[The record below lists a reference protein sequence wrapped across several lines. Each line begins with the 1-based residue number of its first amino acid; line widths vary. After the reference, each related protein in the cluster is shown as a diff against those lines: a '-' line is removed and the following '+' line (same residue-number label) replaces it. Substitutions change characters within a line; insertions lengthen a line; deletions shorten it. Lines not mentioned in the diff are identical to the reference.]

1 MEDEGCL
8 IGQPQP
14 RAAPETEWL
23 RSTRRIP
30 KTDPLILNHLLALFV
45 IFHLSHC
52 TKMLKCAQ
60 FRTTENGSAFRPWL
74 ARNKTRSGCTMD
86 AMRTLVLAVL
96 PLCFSAVTSAQS
108 GTCAGMSLGQL
119 ASLNGFVPFP
129 SDNLWNTDISSAP
142 VDPNSANYIN
152 FIGAGVTLHPDFGA
166 GLYDGQHMGI
176 PYQIEAGTQPLV
188 PVKLTEYPGNSDP
201 GPMPVPANAL
211 IEGYPKPGNGDR
223 HVLVL
228 DQGGCWLYELYNAHL
243 SNGAWSA
250 GSTAIWDMTINEQRP
265 YTWTS
270 ADAAGL
276 PIFVG
281 LVRYD
286 EVAAGA
292 INHAV
297 RFTLPVTQE
306 AFTPPASHWAS
317 STTNPN
323 APPMGMRMRLK
334 SSFDISG
341 FSPANQVILTALKK
355 YGMILA
361 DNGSAIYISGMPDS
375 SWSNNDLGALKSI
388 TASSFDVIQVNPLY
402 TPSNVPAGPKPTIAS
417 FTANPTTVS
426 AGQPVTLSWSAT
438 GAIYNIVSPQVGPTR
453 ATSVIVNPT
462 STTTYEL
469 YSTNQYGRKT
479 AKVTVTVQ

>member
-1 MEDEGCL
+1 MCKP
-8 IGQPQP
+8 IYN
-14 RAAPETEWL
+14 
-23 RSTRRIP
+23 RR
-30 KTDPLILNHLLALFV
+30 
-45 IFHLSHC
+45 
-52 TKMLKCAQ
+52 
-60 FRTTENGSAFRPWL
+60 
-74 ARNKTRSGCTMD
+74 
-86 AMRTLVLAVL
+86 MRTIVLAVL
-96 PLCFSAVTSAQS
+96 PLCLAASSFAQA
-108 GTCAGMSLGQL
+108 GTCSGMSLGPL

-129 SDNLWNTDISSAP
+129 SNNLWNTDISSAP
-142 VDPNSANYIN
+142 VDPNSANLIN
-152 FIGAGVTLHPDFGA
+152 YIGANVTLHPDFGA
-166 GLYDGQHMGI
+166 GKYAGSSMGI
-176 PYQIEAGTQPLV
+176 PYQIEAGTQPKV
-188 PVKLTEYPGNSDP
+188 PVKITEYPGNSDP
-201 GPMPVPANAL
+201 GPMPIPANAL
-211 IEGYPKPGNGDR
+211 IEGYPNPGNGDR

-228 DQGGCWLYELYNAHL
+228 DQGGCWLYELYYAHV

-276 PIFVG
+276 PIFPG

-297 RFTLPVTQE
+297 RFTVPVTQE

-317 STTNPN
+317 STTDPN

-361 DNGSAIYISGMPDS
+361 DNGSAVYISGMPDNN
-375 SWSNNDLGALKSI
+375 WNNDDLGNLKNI
-388 TASSFDVIQVNPLY
+388 TASNFDVVLMNPVY
-402 TPSNVPAGPKPTIAS
+402 TPSNVPTGPAPKIAS

-426 AGQPVTLSWSAT
+426 AGQPVTLSWSVT
-438 GAIYNIVSPQVGPTR
+438 GAIYNIVSPQVGPIR
-453 ATSVIVNPT
+453 GTSVVVNP
-462 STTTYEL
+462 SATTTYTF
-469 YSTNQYGRKT
+469 YSTNQFGRKT